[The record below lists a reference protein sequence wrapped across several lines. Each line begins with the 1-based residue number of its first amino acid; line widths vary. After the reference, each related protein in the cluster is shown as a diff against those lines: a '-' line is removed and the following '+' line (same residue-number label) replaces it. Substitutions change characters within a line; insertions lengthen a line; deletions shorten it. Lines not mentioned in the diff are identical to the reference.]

1 MNRLNSKIY
10 LKIVCVIF
18 LNGLLG
24 CLLYVIID
32 RAGTRAHIYNP
43 LEVADYEIK
52 DKNKTCEKEEE
63 LLFEDKKYEYY
74 LTCKGSYNI
83 YLEWTDGS
91 NDLIKNALKNKKV
104 TMDSLIEHGLK
115 VIRHEKK

>member
-10 LKIVCVIF
+10 MKIIYVIF
-18 LNGLLG
+18 LNAILIGLIF
-24 CLLYVIID
+24 VIYD
-32 RAGTRAHIYNP
+32 KAGTRAHIYDP
-43 LEVADYEIK
+43 LQVADYEIK
-52 DKNKTCEKEEE
+52 DKNKKCEQEEE
-63 LLFEDKKYEYY
+63 YLYEDERYSYY

-91 NDLIKNALKNKKV
+91 TDLVKNALKNKKV

-115 VIRHEKK
+115 VIKHEKK